1 MLHQSPPT
9 PCCIESNSQSQGM
22 KFVDQWLGAPLV
34 HYASLR
40 ETDHAA
46 NQVVSEGANLA
57 FASTAYE
64 IVSMHVYL

>member
-1 MLHQSPPT
+1 M
-9 PCCIESNSQSQGM
+9 
-22 KFVDQWLGAPLV
+22 FVTVGKTTICRFSGTN
-34 HYASLR
+34 YASLR

-64 IVSMHVYL
+64 IVSMHV